1 MCEKAAGWKETP
13 ANQRDLGIRLLSSQS
28 IVVAGFGRAGWP
40 LSPFF
45 HYGGASWWYPGSKLL
60 KLSVFMKNIIRH

>member
-28 IVVAGFGRAGWP
+28 IVVAGFG
-40 LSPFF
+40 
-45 HYGGASWWYPGSKLL
+45 
-60 KLSVFMKNIIRH
+60 